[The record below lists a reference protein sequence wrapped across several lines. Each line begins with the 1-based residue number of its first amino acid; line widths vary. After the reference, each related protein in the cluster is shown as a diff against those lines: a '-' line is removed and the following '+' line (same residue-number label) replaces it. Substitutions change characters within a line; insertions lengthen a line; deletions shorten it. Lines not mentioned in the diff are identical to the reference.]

1 VLPSETAQKMVVS
14 RIPLPLNNV
23 SSSGITV
30 LYGPWFTNVPR
41 ICETPGVFH
50 VRTGDKPGDTR
61 GPERNRYCHSVFIT
75 LQASN
80 RLSLSLVLTPTGQ
93 CTHQAI
99 RVDQVLGTWT
109 NNRLSGMVKLRSPG
123 SLSSCRIADNPVH
136 SRYDDCRHYKCG

>member
-23 SSSGITV
+23 SSSGIAV

-50 VRTGDKPGDTR
+50 IRTGDKPGDTR

-80 RLSLSLVLTPTGQ
+80 RLPLSLVLLVAVIPRS
-93 CTHQAI
+93 
-99 RVDQVLGTWT
+99 RVPLVLIAM
-109 NNRLSGMVKLRSPG
+109 NRAFPRKRRTFRLAV
-123 SLSSCRIADNPVH
+123 
-136 SRYDDCRHYKCG
+136 